1 MVLGEP
7 VHVPRDSDDLTLES
21 LRKTVERE
29 LDRVHERAYALV
41 GSKDPGAKPHSVLME
56 GSRA

>member
-1 MVLGEP
+1 
-7 VHVPRDSDDLTLES
+7 VPREADEQALES

-41 GSKDPGAKPHSVLME
+41 GSRDPGARRNPILME
-56 GSRA
+56 GSQA